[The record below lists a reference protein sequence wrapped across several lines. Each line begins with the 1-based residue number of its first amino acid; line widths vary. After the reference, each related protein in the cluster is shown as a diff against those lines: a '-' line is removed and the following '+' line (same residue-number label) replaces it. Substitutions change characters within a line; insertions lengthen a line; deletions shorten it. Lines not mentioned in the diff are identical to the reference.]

1 MFYAKAGILI
11 LKSTIRNLD
20 GPERAGQRRYQMG
33 GKASGKKRNRA
44 AQGEPHGYHE
54 RPSDIA
60 SGAENNGG
68 QEAHDEKQRTID
80 KLRELEQRQRDK
92 EGGK

>member
-1 MFYAKAGILI
+1 
-11 LKSTIRNLD
+11 
-20 GPERAGQRRYQMG
+20 MG

-60 SGAENNGG
+60 SGAGSKGNPE
-68 QEAHDEKQRTID
+68 ERSDKQRTID
-80 KLRELEQRQRDK
+80 KLRELEQRRRDR
-92 EGGK
+92 EGGKE

>member
-1 MFYAKAGILI
+1 
-11 LKSTIRNLD
+11 
-20 GPERAGQRRYQMG
+20 MG

-60 SGAENNGG
+60 SGAGTGVNGEG
-68 QEAHDEKQRTID
+68 NSEKQRTIE
-80 KLRELEQRQRDK
+80 KLRELEQRQRDR
-92 EGGK
+92 EGG